1 MLVVDHTIMH
11 ELWQD
16 PLFWECVPYL
26 ENYREEAEQV
36 AVQANIVQSS
46 LKVKQSLLYTQWL
59 QLLQE
64 WVTEQPDKVGQLV
77 DYIQQKRQ
85 QRMEDIAL
93 PLMLGQKAQVFLFR
107 K

>member
-1 MLVVDHTIMH
+1 MLVVDHTVMH

-16 PLFWECVPYL
+16 PLFWECITC
-26 ENYREEAEQV
+26 YREEAEQV
-36 AVQANIVQSS
+36 AVQANIMQSS

-93 PLMLGQKAQVFLFR
+93 PLMPGQKAQVFLFR

>member
-1 MLVVDHTIMH
+1 MLVVDHTVMH

-16 PLFWECVPYL
+16 PLFWECIPCL

-36 AVQANIVQSS
+36 AVQANIMQSS

-93 PLMLGQKAQVFLFR
+93 PLMPGQKAQVFFFR

>member
-1 MLVVDHTIMH
+1 MLVVDHTVMH

-16 PLFWECVPYL
+16 PLFWECVPCL

-36 AVQANIVQSS
+36 AVQANIMQSS

-64 WVTEQPDKVGQLV
+64 WVTEQPDKVRQLV

-93 PLMLGQKAQVFLFR
+93 PLMPGQKAQVFLFR

>member
-1 MLVVDHTIMH
+1 MLVLDHTITH

-16 PLFWECVPYL
+16 PLFWECVPCL

-36 AVQANIVQSS
+36 AVQANIAQSS
-46 LKVKQSLLYTQWL
+46 LKVKHSSLYTQWL
-59 QLLQE
+59 QLLHE
-64 WVTEQPDKVGQLV
+64 WAKEQPAKVGQLV

-85 QRMEDIAL
+85 HCAEDITL
-93 PLMLGQKAQVFLFR
+93 PLMLGQKDQVFIFR